1 METVMRFKGGIFLAG
16 ILLLFSPGR
25 VLAHGT
31 VPPSMAALMP
41 GRVISV
47 MESDFLV
54 PQGFRNLPGP
64 MFYLNHAKELGL
76 TAGQREG
83 ILRIARTIM
92 PKTIREGQEI
102 DRLKREVVRL
112 SDPRTPFREARLRRL
127 LLAIGKKEGQADL
140 AHIRAHRDCLRLLTS
155 AQRRTLPGLLGKP

>member
-76 TAGQREG
+76 TAGQRER

-92 PKTIREGQEI
+92 PETIREGQEI
-102 DRLKREVVRL
+102 DRLKQKVVRL
-112 SDPRTPFREARLRRL
+112 SDPRTPFRESRLRSL
-127 LLAIGKKEGQADL
+127 LLAIGKKEAQADL
-140 AHIRAHRDCLRLLTS
+140 AHIRAHRDCLRLPTS

>member
-54 PQGFRNLPGP
+54 PQGFRKLPGP

-76 TAGQREG
+76 TSGQREK
-83 ILRIARTIM
+83 ILRIARKIM
-92 PKTIREGQEI
+92 PETLREGREI
-102 DRLKREVVRL
+102 DRLKQEVVRL
-112 SDPRTPFREARLRRL
+112 SDPRTSFREARLRRL
-127 LLAIGKKEGQADL
+127 LLAIGKKEAQADL
-140 AHIRAHRDCLRLLTS
+140 AHIRAHRDCLRLLTP
-155 AQRRTLPGLLGKP
+155 AQRRTLPALLGKH